1 MFALVAFL
9 LANSVYGYELLAEVN
24 KLPTECKLGDNVEFW
39 VNTASTV
46 KSVTLDMS
54 SSTFRPKKLTV
65 EGGSTFTG
73 VADFQS
79 EMTVTR
85 IVEKAG
91 GAGSQFTN
99 KATFKKGMTV
109 TCSQTDPCVFTG
121 PITNNALEQRLLAI
135 EARLDKL
142 EPNNTI

>member
-9 LANSVYGYELLAEVN
+9 LANTVYGYELLAELN
-24 KLPTECKLGDNVEFW
+24 NLPTECKLGETVQFW

-91 GAGSQFTN
+91 GAGSQFAN
-99 KATFKKGMTV
+99 KATFKKGMQV

-121 PITNNALEQRLLAI
+121 PITNDALSQKLKDIEDRLAALEN
-135 EARLDKL
+135 E
-142 EPNNTI
+142 

>member
-24 KLPTECKLGDNVEFW
+24 KLPTECKLGDNVQFW

-54 SSTFRPKKLTV
+54 SSTFRPKELTV
-65 EGGSTFTG
+65 EGRSTFTG

-91 GAGSQFTN
+91 GAGSQFAK
-99 KATFKKGMTV
+99 KATFTKGMTV
-109 TCSQTDPCVFTG
+109 NCETDLCVFSGVIKNT
-121 PITNNALEQRLLAI
+121 ALEQRLMAI

-142 EPNNTI
+142 DPP

>member
-9 LANSVYGYELLAEVN
+9 LANSVYGYELLAEVK

-99 KATFKKGMTV
+99 KATFTKGMTV
-109 TCSQTDPCVFTG
+109 NCGTDLCVFSG
-121 PITNNALEQRLLAI
+121 AITNNALDNRLLAI
-135 EARLDKL
+135 EARLDEL
-142 EPNNTI
+142 ETP